1 VTSETKNN
9 FIFAISIGA
18 IAALVSWLLLGE
30 SSPFAEYFL
39 FNPALPNR
47 WAVFHFP
54 IYLALM
60 FLNPPSYLEA
70 VINYSLIFIQ
80 WTIIGF
86 ILKWLLSSLIKIISR
101 TRSRS

>member
-1 VTSETKNN
+1 MISETKNN
-9 FIFAISIGA
+9 FNFAVSIGA
-18 IAALVSWLLLGE
+18 VGVLISWLLLGD

-70 VINYSLIFIQ
+70 VINYSLTFIL
-80 WTIIGF
+80 WTVIGF
-86 ILKWLLSSLIKIISR
+86 FLKWLSSILIKIISQK
-101 TRSRS
+101 RS